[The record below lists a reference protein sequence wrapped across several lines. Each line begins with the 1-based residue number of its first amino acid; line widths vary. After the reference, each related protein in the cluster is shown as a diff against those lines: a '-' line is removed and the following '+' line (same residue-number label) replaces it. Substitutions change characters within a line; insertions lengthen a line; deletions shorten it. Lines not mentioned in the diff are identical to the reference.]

1 MEKTVTPYMLPTTE
15 EYLCVLEHLS
25 QEMAAGEFPGICQIS
40 SLFLFA
46 YLRKQ
51 GIEGRIICGDYE
63 EKGELSP
70 HFWVE
75 TEKEIVD
82 GTTVQFKM
90 GTIDKCPLFLLKRK
104 VSLETIPM
112 RYSNTDRHYVNKME
126 AYIPSKM
133 SDFLEKNSE
142 YMERDLK
149 SSAEFFIAS
158 QYREIQ
164 HDLLRMAW
172 SSLYKKNKIY
182 LGWTLNDFLNR
193 SLEYQKRHGINPI
206 DYVERY

>member
-1 MEKTVTPYMLPTTE
+1 
-15 EYLCVLEHLS
+15 
-25 QEMAAGEFPGICQIS
+25 
-40 SLFLFA
+40 
-46 YLRKQ
+46 
-51 GIEGRIICGDYE
+51 
-63 EKGELSP
+63 
-70 HFWVE
+70 
-75 TEKEIVD
+75 
-82 GTTVQFKM
+82 
-90 GTIDKCPLFLLKRK
+90 
-104 VSLETIPM
+104 M

>member
-104 VSLETIPM
+104 EAGRPKAPRTQISFDYRYRRQPSALTAVTVRTLPSPVYSRTTVSPVF
-112 RYSNTDRHYVNKME
+112 RNGSC
-126 AYIPSKM
+126 
-133 SDFLEKNSE
+133 SD
-142 YMERDLK
+142 
-149 SSAEFFIAS
+149 
-158 QYREIQ
+158 
-164 HDLLRMAW
+164 
-172 SSLYKKNKIY
+172 
-182 LGWTLNDFLNR
+182 
-193 SLEYQKRHGINPI
+193 KRIGAT
-206 DYVERY
+206 